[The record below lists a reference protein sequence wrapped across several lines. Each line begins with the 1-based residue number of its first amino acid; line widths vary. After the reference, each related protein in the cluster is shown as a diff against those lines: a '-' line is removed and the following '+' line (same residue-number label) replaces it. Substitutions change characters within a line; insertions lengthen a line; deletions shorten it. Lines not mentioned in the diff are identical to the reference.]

1 VAEGANDLKVI
12 VIDNVGNSTTFESQ
26 FLEVKII
33 IDIRLECQ
41 QNNFFYCFMDHY
53 LPCQSARV
61 KGVILDKNN
70 QPIQNVN
77 ITVAGNRTQS
87 NENGFILLEHP
98 LIKRCF
104 LPMFL

>member
-1 VAEGANDLKVI
+1 LSVN
-12 VIDNVGNSTTFESQ
+12 
-26 FLEVKII
+26 KII
-33 IDIRLECQ
+33 FVLL
-41 QNNFFYCFMDHY
+41 FYGSAY
-53 LPCQSARV
+53 LQQSARV

-98 LIKRCF
+98 LIKVAIV

>member
-1 VAEGANDLKVI
+1 VI

-41 QNNFFYCFMDHY
+41 QNNLFFLLFYGSAY
-53 LPCQSARV
+53 PLAQSARV
-61 KGVILDKNN
+61 KGVILDKIINRYR
-70 QPIQNVN
+70 IN

-98 LIKRCF
+98 LIKR
-104 LPMFL
+104 

>member
-1 VAEGANDLKVI
+1 VI
-12 VIDNVGNSTTFESQ
+12 VIDNVGNSTFESQ

-41 QNNFFYCFMDHY
+41 QNNLYFIVLWIS
-53 LPCQSARV
+53 LPSLRSLRV

-98 LIKRCF
+98 LIKR
-104 LPMFL
+104 

>member
-1 VAEGANDLKVI
+1 MDQL
-12 VIDNVGNSTTFESQ
+12 TFTCA
-26 FLEVKII
+26 VCK
-33 IDIRLECQ
+33 
-41 QNNFFYCFMDHY
+41 
-53 LPCQSARV
+53 V

-98 LIKRCF
+98 LIKR
-104 LPMFL
+104 

>member
-26 FLEVKII
+26 FLEVKNNNIYVLSVNKII
-33 IDIRLECQ
+33 FIL
-41 QNNFFYCFMDHY
+41 FGSA
-53 LPCQSARV
+53 LPSLAQSARV

-87 NENGFILLEHP
+87 MKMVLS
-98 LIKRCF
+98 C
-104 LPMFL
+104 

>member
-1 VAEGANDLKVI
+1 MDQL
-12 VIDNVGNSTTFESQ
+12 TF
-26 FLEVKII
+26 LA
-33 IDIRLECQ
+33 
-41 QNNFFYCFMDHY
+41 
-53 LPCQSARV
+53 QSRV

-98 LIKRCF
+98 LIKGSCCF

>member
-1 VAEGANDLKVI
+1 
-12 VIDNVGNSTTFESQ
+12 
-26 FLEVKII
+26 
-33 IDIRLECQ
+33 
-41 QNNFFYCFMDHY
+41 MDHNSS
-53 LPCQSARV
+53 LPAQSARV

-98 LIKRCF
+98 LIKSSIVLLMCF
-104 LPMFL
+104 KKKQLSSNVSNR

>member
-1 VAEGANDLKVI
+1 LKV
-12 VIDNVGNSTTFESQ
+12 N

-41 QNNFFYCFMDHY
+41 QNNLCFIVLWIS
-53 LPCQSARV
+53 LPSLAQSARV

-87 NENGFILLEHP
+87 NVVLS
-98 LIKRCF
+98 C
-104 LPMFL
+104 